1 MVFLVHKSVEKR
13 SELVFFNGK
22 EYTNPMGEVELL
34 FPCYRGK
41 VEVFLDTFSRRLNV
55 DFSLCEGNK
64 FSFSR
69 GTRLLNVSKVRG
81 VE

>member
-1 MVFLVHKSVEKR
+1 MIFLVHESVEKR
-13 SELVFFNGK
+13 WELVFFNGK
-22 EYTNPMGEVELL
+22 ENTNPMGEVELL

-41 VEVFLDTFSRRLNV
+41 IEVFLGTFSRRLNV
-55 DFSLCEGNK
+55 DFSRRQGNK

-69 GTRLLNVSKVRG
+69 GTRLLNVSKVRV